1 MRRLIGALSVI
12 MIGSATAIA
21 APSPATAAS
30 SQFGNGCVATV
41 ANPNTTYLMVTKSA
55 ANPLPVTAPI
65 SGVITKATTTLPPGS
80 FAFQTKLK
88 VARPAGGANQFTI
101 LAESAVFTVGGSV
114 NTYDVRVPVTA
125 GDLIGSGGSIGLACS
140 FGGAGDTIAVL
151 ASDAPVGSTLAYS
164 ITANAAIPL
173 VATVEPDA
181 DHDGFGDA
189 TQDGCP
195 QSAAYQGA
203 CPVVAVKSFPVSGE
217 KSITV
222 LVTTDNAASVT
233 VTGVAKVHGKKIKLK
248 SHTASVN
255 PGDLAHLKVKL
266 PRALKTAL
274 AALSPGRTIKVTLT
288 TSATDSIGRVTTSKS
303 AVKLPGTGH

>member
-12 MIGSATAIA
+12 MIGSAAAIA

-41 ANPNTTYLMVTKSA
+41 ANPNITYLMVTKSA

-65 SGVITKATTTLPPGS
+65 SGVITKATTTLPNGP
-80 FAFQTKLK
+80 FAFQSKLK

-101 LAESAVFTVGGSV
+101 LAESAAFTVGGGV

-125 GDLIGSGGSIGLACS
+125 AGADQVAGGD
-140 FGGAGDTIAVL
+140 GDTIAAV

-164 ITANAAIPL
+164 TTANAAIPL

-217 KSITV
+217 RSITV
-222 LVTTDNAASVT
+222 LVTTNNTAGVT

-248 SHTASVN
+248 SHTTSVN
-255 PGDLAHLKVKL
+255 PGDLARIKVKL

-274 AALSPGRTIKVTLT
+274 AALSPGRTIKVKLT
-288 TSATDSIGRVTTSKS
+288 TSATDVIGRVTTSKS
-303 AVKLPGTGH
+303 AVKLHGTGH